1 MTHILE
7 PQTSQSAPKQS
18 TCAQCPYFE
27 SYEEESGRGTCHNFD
42 QVVRSHNLRAD
53 VCDHWGEPIPFSIN
67 DLEEIRV
74 AVRVKLIDPEEPPSE
89 WAAYN
94 LILIKYNHARYRN
107 DEAWLN
113 ETDWT
118 CQVQALDRS
127 YQIWVSS
134 GDICHSDKAERF
146 TIEGEF

>member
-1 MTHILE
+1 MTYFLE
-7 PQTSQSAPKQS
+7 PKTSQPAPKQS

-27 SYEEESGRGTCHNFD
+27 SYNEESGRGTCHNFD

-53 VCDHWGEPIPFSIN
+53 VCDHWGEPIPFSVN
-67 DLEEIRV
+67 D
-74 AVRVKLIDPEEPPSE
+74 RVKLIDPDEPPSE
-89 WAAYN
+89 WAEYN

-107 DEAWLN
+107 DDAWLN

-134 GDICHSDKAERF
+134 GDICHSERAERF